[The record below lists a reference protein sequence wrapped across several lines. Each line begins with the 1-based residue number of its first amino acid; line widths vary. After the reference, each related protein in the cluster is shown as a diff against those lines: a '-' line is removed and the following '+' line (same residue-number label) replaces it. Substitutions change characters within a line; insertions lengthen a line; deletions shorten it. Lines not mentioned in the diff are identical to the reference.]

1 MVDVRLGVLQARMRR
16 MGLGEEECHSDN
28 YLMSEDASLV
38 VMEFG
43 MNPIVDEERSFDIY
57 PDPPEADSSALPLR
71 PPVVTIMG
79 HVDHGKTTLLDS
91 LRHTSVASGEAGGIT
106 QHIGAFSVPL
116 ASLVNSESLSEG
128 GVKSITF
135 LDTPGHA
142 AFTGMRARGAS
153 VTDIVVLVVAADDGV
168 MPQTKE
174 VLELVKKS
182 GVGLVVAINKCDK
195 PGVDF
200 ERVKGALGA
209 EQIHLEEDGGDVP
222 SVKVSGL
229 KGQGLDTLV
238 ETLGVLAEVRD
249 LRASVEGRGE
259 GWVLESRVERGRGN
273 SATILVTRG
282 TLHVGSVIIAGTTW
296 CKIRQMLDDKN
307 RPIKSAPPGTPVNI
321 TGWKDLPLAGDK
333 ILQPYDYSA
342 GKGNKGEDEVKRAVA
357 NRIRDKERKALMNDV
372 EVINEK
378 RRIERERQV
387 EEEARHEA
395 IKAEGG
401 DVSAAIRSEERRL
414 KREEEER
421 GKKELRLII
430 RADVSG
436 TVEAVVGALE
446 GIGNNEVGVKI
457 IHTDVGDVSDSDVAM
472 AEASDATIIGFSVKA
487 PRSIETLASS
497 KNIPL
502 HTESVIYR
510 LIELV
515 RTKVAGLLPPIIET
529 RVNGEATVLQVFT
542 IAVKGQKEG
551 QVVAGCRVGNGVVG
565 KGDVV
570 RVLRGEGREVVFEGP
585 LESLRHLKKEINEA
599 RKGSECGM
607 VVDGFKDVKEGDQIV
622 SITKV
627 EKAQQL

>member
-1 MVDVRLGVLQARMRR
+1 
-16 MGLGEEECHSDN
+16 
-28 YLMSEDASLV
+28 
-38 VMEFG
+38 
-43 MNPIVDEERSFDIY
+43 
-57 PDPPEADSSALPLR
+57 
-71 PPVVTIMG
+71 
-79 HVDHGKTTLLDS
+79 
-91 LRHTSVASGEAGGIT
+91 
-106 QHIGAFSVPL
+106 
-116 ASLVNSESLSEG
+116 
-128 GVKSITF
+128 
-135 LDTPGHA
+135 
-142 AFTGMRARGAS
+142 
-153 VTDIVVLVVAADDGV
+153 
-168 MPQTKE
+168 
-174 VLELVKKS
+174 
-182 GVGLVVAINKCDK
+182 
-195 PGVDF
+195 
-200 ERVKGALGA
+200 
-209 EQIHLEEDGGDVP
+209 
-222 SVKVSGL
+222 VSGL

-333 ILQPYDYSA
+333 ILQPYDYGV

-378 RRIERERQV
+378 RRMERERQV

-421 GKKELRLII
+421 GKKELRLVV

-472 AEASDATIIGFSVKA
+472 AEASDGESRLVEEGA
-487 PRSIETLASS
+487 RSWS
-497 KNIPL
+497 
-502 HTESVIYR
+502 
-510 LIELV
+510 
-515 RTKVAGLLPPIIET
+515 
-529 RVNGEATVLQVFT
+529 
-542 IAVKGQKEG
+542 
-551 QVVAGCRVGNGVVG
+551 
-565 KGDVV
+565 
-570 RVLRGEGREVVFEGP
+570 
-585 LESLRHLKKEINEA
+585 
-599 RKGSECGM
+599 
-607 VVDGFKDVKEGDQIV
+607 
-622 SITKV
+622 
-627 EKAQQL
+627 

>member
-1 MVDVRLGVLQARMRR
+1 
-16 MGLGEEECHSDN
+16 
-28 YLMSEDASLV
+28 
-38 VMEFG
+38 
-43 MNPIVDEERSFDIY
+43 
-57 PDPPEADSSALPLR
+57 
-71 PPVVTIMG
+71 
-79 HVDHGKTTLLDS
+79 
-91 LRHTSVASGEAGGIT
+91 
-106 QHIGAFSVPL
+106 
-116 ASLVNSESLSEG
+116 
-128 GVKSITF
+128 
-135 LDTPGHA
+135 
-142 AFTGMRARGAS
+142 
-153 VTDIVVLVVAADDGV
+153 
-168 MPQTKE
+168 
-174 VLELVKKS
+174 
-182 GVGLVVAINKCDK
+182 
-195 PGVDF
+195 
-200 ERVKGALGA
+200 LGA

-307 RPIKSAPPGTPVNI
+307 KPIKSAPPGTPVNI

-333 ILQPYDYSA
+333 ILQPYNYGV

-472 AEASDATIIGFSVKA
+472 AEASDG
-487 PRSIETLASS
+487 
-497 KNIPL
+497 
-502 HTESVIYR
+502 ESR
-510 LIELV
+510 L
-515 RTKVAGLLPPIIET
+515 
-529 RVNGEATVLQVFT
+529 
-542 IAVKGQKEG
+542 
-551 QVVAGCRVGNGVVG
+551 
-565 KGDVV
+565 
-570 RVLRGEGREVVFEGP
+570 
-585 LESLRHLKKEINEA
+585 
-599 RKGSECGM
+599 
-607 VVDGFKDVKEGDQIV
+607 VKEGARSWSNYVRD
-622 SITKV
+622 
-627 EKAQQL
+627 